1 MVGLTLFSGLF
12 PELSGHIPSQSKVN
26 RKQLEANSTGL
37 QSIQMPVDSSRL
49 EGFYKLSVSER
60 REMLA
65 KIAGLTP
72 EQVEAW
78 SSSGELSEDSA
89 DRMIENV
96 IGTYSLPIGVATN
109 FIIDGEHYLIPF
121 VLEEPSVVAAASNM
135 AKRCHANGGFT
146 SDNDDPVMIGQIQVV
161 GCDNPEAAK
170 ASVLE
175 NSAKLIESC
184 NAVDPIL
191 VKFGGGCRDI
201 RARIIETDSGPMVI
215 VHILVDCR
223 DAMGA
228 NAVNTMA
235 ETIAPKIEGMTGGTV
250 ILRIISNLAV
260 HRLARVSAVFSP
272 EEISDKGDARQ
283 GSEVIDGVLQAY
295 HFAKADP
302 FRATTHNKGI
312 MNAISPVAIACGQD
326 WRAVESGAHS
336 FAAHERV
343 YGSLTHWEKDGEGNL
358 VGSIELPM
366 AVGLV
371 GGAVRVHPAA
381 QANVA
386 LLGITSADEL
396 AKVMAAAG
404 LAQNL
409 GALRAL
415 ATVGIQAGHMKL
427 HVRNMAVTAGAED
440 GEVDIVAA
448 RLRERGVRITQKAV
462 EEELASLR
470 AE

>member
-1 MVGLTLFSGLF
+1 M
-12 PELSGHIPSQSKVN
+12 PIE
-26 RKQLEANSTGL
+26 NSR
-37 QSIQMPVDSSRL
+37 IR
-49 EGFYKLSVSER
+49 GFYKLSVAER
-60 REMLA
+60 RELLA
-65 KIAGLTP
+65 GIAGLSE
-72 EQVEAW
+72 EQLEAW
-78 SSSGELSEDSA
+78 ANSGELDEDSA

-96 IGTYSLPIGVATN
+96 VGTYSLPIGVATN
-109 FIIDGEHYLIPF
+109 FVIDGSHYAIPF

-135 AKRCHANGGFT
+135 AKRCLEKGGFT
-146 SDNDDPVMIGQIQVV
+146 SNNDDPVMIGQIQVV
-161 GCDNPEAAK
+161 GCEDPNGAMESII
-170 ASVLE
+170 ASKDELM
-175 NSAKLIESC
+175 ASC
-184 NAVDPIL
+184 NEVDPIL

-201 RARIIETDSGPMVI
+201 TARVIDTGSGPMLI

-235 ETIAPKIEGMTGGTV
+235 ETIAPKVEAITGGTV

-260 HRLARVSAVFSP
+260 HRLARVSAVFTP
-272 EEISDKGDARQ
+272 EEMSDRGDDSQQ
-283 GSEVIDGVLQAY
+283 GGEVIEGVIQAY
-295 HFAKADP
+295 HFAEADP

-312 MNAISPVAIACGQD
+312 MNAISAVAIACGQD
-326 WRAVESGAHS
+326 WRAIESGAHS
-336 FAAHERV
+336 YASHERT
-343 YGSLTHWEKDGEGNL
+343 YGSLTKWSKDDAGNL

-386 LLGITSADEL
+386 LLGVESADEL
-396 AKVMAAAG
+396 AKVMAASG

-427 HVRNMAVTAGAED
+427 HVRNMAVTAGAE
-440 GEVDIVAA
+440 GEEVDRVASM
-448 RLRERGVRITQKAV
+448 LRERGGRITQASV
-462 EEELASLR
+462 IEALEEIRSE
-470 AE
+470 

>member
-1 MVGLTLFSGLF
+1 M
-12 PELSGHIPSQSKVN
+12 PIE
-26 RKQLEANSTGL
+26 NSR
-37 QSIQMPVDSSRL
+37 IK
-49 EGFYKLSVSER
+49 GFYKLSVAER
-60 REMLA
+60 RELLA
-65 KIAGLTP
+65 GIAGLSE
-72 EQVEAW
+72 EQLEAW
-78 SSSGELSEDSA
+78 ANSGELDEESA

-96 IGTYSLPIGVATN
+96 VGTYSLPIGVATN
-109 FIIDGEHYLIPF
+109 FVIDGSHYAIPF

-135 AKRCHANGGFT
+135 AKRCLENGGFT
-146 SDNDDPVMIGQIQVV
+146 SNNDDPVMIGQIQVV
-161 GCDNPEAAK
+161 GCEDPNGAMESII
-170 ASVLE
+170 AS
-175 NSAKLIESC
+175 KDDLISSC
-184 NAVDPIL
+184 NEVDPIL

-201 RARIIETDSGPMVI
+201 TARVIETGSGPMLI

-235 ETIAPKIEGMTGGTV
+235 ETIAPKVEAITGGTV

-260 HRLARVSAVFSP
+260 HRLARVSAVFTP
-272 EEISDKGDARQ
+272 EEMSDKGDDAQQ
-283 GSEVIDGVLQAY
+283 GSEVIEGVIQAY
-295 HFAKADP
+295 HFAEADP

-312 MNAISPVAIACGQD
+312 MNAISAVAIACGQD
-326 WRAVESGAHS
+326 WRAIESGAHS
-336 FAAHERV
+336 YASHERT
-343 YGSLTHWEKDGEGNL
+343 YGSLTKWSKDDAGNL

-386 LLGITSADEL
+386 LLGVESADEL
-396 AKVMAAAG
+396 AKVMAASG

-427 HVRNMAVTAGAED
+427 HVRNMAVTAGAE
-440 GEVDIVAA
+440 GEEVDRVASM
-448 RLRERGVRITQKAV
+448 LRERGGRITQASV
-462 EEELASLR
+462 IEALEEIRSE
-470 AE
+470 

>member
-1 MVGLTLFSGLF
+1 
-12 PELSGHIPSQSKVN
+12 
-26 RKQLEANSTGL
+26 
-37 QSIQMPVDSSRL
+37 MPVDSSRL

-65 KIAGLTP
+65 ELAGLTP
-72 EQVEAW
+72 EQVGAW
-78 SSSGELSEDSA
+78 SASGELSEEAA

-96 IGTYSLPIGVATN
+96 VGTYSLPIGVATN
-109 FIIDGEHYLIPF
+109 FIIDREHYLVPF

-135 AKRCHANGGFT
+135 AKRCHQRGGFV
-146 SDNDDPVMIGQIQVV
+146 SNNDDPVMIGQIQVV
-161 GCDNPEAAK
+161 DCDNP
-170 ASVLE
+170 ASAMDAIMGNKQE
-175 NSAKLIESC
+175 LIDSC
-184 NAVDPIL
+184 NEVDPIL

-201 RARIIETDSGPMVI
+201 EARIIETESGPMVI

-235 ETIAPKIEGMTGGTV
+235 ETIAPKIEGITGGTV

-260 HRLARVSAVFSP
+260 HRLARVSAVFTP
-272 EEISDKGDARQ
+272 EEMSDKGDATQ
-283 GSEVIDGVLQAY
+283 GTEVIDGILQAY

-312 MNAISPVAIACGQD
+312 MNAISAIAIACGQD
-326 WRAVESGAHS
+326 WRAIESGAHS
-336 FAAHERV
+336 YASHERI
-343 YGSLTHWEKDGEGNL
+343 YGSLTHWESDDDGNL

-386 LLGITSADEL
+386 LLGISTADQL

-404 LAQNL
+404 LVQNL

-427 HVRNMAVTAGAED
+427 HVRNMAVTAGAEGD
-440 GEVDIVAA
+440 EVDAVAA
-448 RLRERGVRITQKAV
+448 RLRAQGGRITQKAV
-462 EEELASLR
+462 EEELAKLR
-470 AE
+470 SE

>member
-191 VKFGGGCRDI
+191 VKFGGGCWDI

-343 YGSLTHWEKDGEGNL
+343 YGSLTHWEKDSEGNL

>member
-1 MVGLTLFSGLF
+1 
-12 PELSGHIPSQSKVN
+12 
-26 RKQLEANSTGL
+26 
-37 QSIQMPVDSSRL
+37 MPVDSSRL

-65 KIAGLTP
+65 DIAKLTP

-109 FIIDGEHYLIPF
+109 FIIDGDHYLIPF

-135 AKRCHANGGFT
+135 AKRCHSKGGFT

-161 GCDNPEAAK
+161 GCKDPEAAI
-170 ASVLE
+170 ASILQ
-175 NSAKLIESC
+175 NSAELVESC
-184 NAVDPIL
+184 NSVDPIL

-201 RARIIETDSGPMVI
+201 QARIIETDSGPMVI

-235 ETIAPKIEGMTGGTV
+235 ETIAPKVEGLTGGTV

-260 HRLARVSAVFSP
+260 HRLARVSAVFTP
-272 EEISDKGDARQ
+272 EEMSEKGDAAQ

-312 MNAISPVAIACGQD
+312 MNAISPIAIACGQD

-336 FAAHERV
+336 YAAHERV
-343 YGSLTHWEKDGEGNL
+343 YGSLTHWEKDDGGNL

-386 LLGITSADEL
+386 LLGITSADDL

-427 HVRNMAVTAGAED
+427 HVRNMAVTAGAE
-440 GEVDIVAA
+440 GPEVDIVAA
-448 RLRERGVRITQKAV
+448 RLREKGGRITQKAV
-462 EEELASLR
+462 EEELEKLR

>member
-1 MVGLTLFSGLF
+1 
-12 PELSGHIPSQSKVN
+12 
-26 RKQLEANSTGL
+26 
-37 QSIQMPVDSSRL
+37 MPVDSSRL

-65 KIAGLTP
+65 DLAGLTP

-78 SSSGELSEDSA
+78 SSSGELSEDAA

-96 IGTYSLPIGVATN
+96 VGTYSLPIGVATN
-109 FIIDGEHYLIPF
+109 FIIDGDHYLVPF

-135 AKRCHANGGFT
+135 AKRCHDRGGFA
-146 SDNDDPVMIGQIQVV
+146 SNNDDPVMIGQIQVV
-161 GCDNPEAAK
+161 ECDDPT
-170 ASVLE
+170 
-175 NSAKLIESC
+175 SAMREIIGNKQELIDSC
-184 NAVDPIL
+184 NEVDPIL

-201 RARIIETDSGPMVI
+201 EARIIETESGPMVI

-260 HRLARVSAVFSP
+260 HRLARVSAVFTP
-272 EEISDKGDARQ
+272 EEMSDKGDSNQ
-283 GSEVIDGVLQAY
+283 GSEVIDGILQAY

-312 MNAISPVAIACGQD
+312 MNAISAIAIACGQD
-326 WRAVESGAHS
+326 WRAIESGAHS
-336 FAAHERV
+336 YASHERI
-343 YGSLTHWEKDGEGNL
+343 YGSLTHWERDEDGNL

-381 QANVA
+381 QTNVA
-386 LLGITSADEL
+386 LLGITTADEL

-404 LAQNL
+404 LVQNL

-427 HVRNMAVTAGAED
+427 HVRNMAVTAGAE
-440 GEVDIVAA
+440 GSEVDTVAA
-448 RLRERGVRITQKAV
+448 RLRAQGGRITQKAV
-462 EEELASLR
+462 EEELAKLR
-470 AE
+470 SE

>member
-1 MVGLTLFSGLF
+1 
-12 PELSGHIPSQSKVN
+12 
-26 RKQLEANSTGL
+26 
-37 QSIQMPVDSSRL
+37 MPVDSSRL

-65 KIAGLTP
+65 ELAGLTP
-72 EQVEAW
+72 EQVGAW
-78 SSSGELSEDSA
+78 SASGELSEEAA

-96 IGTYSLPIGVATN
+96 VGTYSLPIGVATN
-109 FIIDGEHYLIPF
+109 FIIDREHYLVPF

-135 AKRCHANGGFT
+135 AKRCHQRGGFV
-146 SDNDDPVMIGQIQVV
+146 SNNDDPVMIGQIQVV
-161 GCDNPEAAK
+161 DCDNP
-170 ASVLE
+170 ASAMDAIMGNKQE
-175 NSAKLIESC
+175 LIGSC
-184 NAVDPIL
+184 NEVDPIL

-201 RARIIETDSGPMVI
+201 EARIIETESGPMVI

-260 HRLARVSAVFSP
+260 HRLARVSAVFTP
-272 EEISDKGDARQ
+272 EEMSDKGDAAQ
-283 GSEVIDGVLQAY
+283 GTEVIDGILQAY

-312 MNAISPVAIACGQD
+312 MNAISAIAIACGQD
-326 WRAVESGAHS
+326 WRAIESGAHS
-336 FAAHERV
+336 YASHERI
-343 YGSLTHWEKDGEGNL
+343 YGSLTHWESDDDGNL

-386 LLGITSADEL
+386 LLGISTADEL

-404 LAQNL
+404 LVQNL

-427 HVRNMAVTAGAED
+427 HVRNMAVTAGAEGD
-440 GEVDIVAA
+440 EVDTVAA
-448 RLRERGVRITQKAV
+448 RLRAQGGRITQKAV
-462 EEELASLR
+462 EEELAKLR
-470 AE
+470 SE

>member
-1 MVGLTLFSGLF
+1 M
-12 PELSGHIPSQSKVN
+12 PIE
-26 RKQLEANSTGL
+26 NSR
-37 QSIQMPVDSSRL
+37 I

-60 REMLA
+60 RELLA
-65 KIAGLTP
+65 RIAELSD
-72 EQVEAW
+72 EQVNAW
-78 SSSGELSEDSA
+78 ANSGELDEESA

-96 IGTYSLPIGVATN
+96 VGTYSLPIGVATN
-109 FIIDGEHYLIPF
+109 FVIDGSHYAIPF

-135 AKRCHANGGFT
+135 AKRCLSNGGFI

-161 GCDNPEAAK
+161 GCGDPSGAMDSIMAAK
-170 ASVLE
+170 E
-175 NSAKLIESC
+175 ELISNC
-184 NAVDPIL
+184 NEVDPIL
-191 VKFGGGCRDI
+191 VKFGGGCRDLS
-201 RARIIETDSGPMVI
+201 ARVIETGSGPMVI
-215 VHILVDCR
+215 VHIHVDCR

-235 ETIAPKIEGMTGGTV
+235 ETIAPRVEEISGGTV

-260 HRLARVSAVFSP
+260 LRLARVSAVFTP
-272 EEISDKGDARQ
+272 EEMSNGGKDAKQ
-283 GSEVIDGVLQAY
+283 GSEVIDGVIQAY
-295 HFAKADP
+295 HFAEADP

-312 MNAISPVAIACGQD
+312 MNAISAVALACGQD
-326 WRAVESGAHS
+326 WRAIESGAHS
-336 FAAHERV
+336 YASHERT
-343 YGSLTHWEKDGEGNL
+343 YGSLTKWSKDDDGNL

-386 LLGITSADEL
+386 LLGVESADEL
-396 AKVMAAAG
+396 AKVMAASG

-427 HVRNMAVTAGAED
+427 HVRNMAVTAGAEG
-440 GEVDIVAA
+440 GEVDRVASM
-448 RLRERGVRITQKAV
+448 LRERGGRITQASV
-462 EEELASLR
+462 IEALEEIRSD
-470 AE
+470 

>member
-1 MVGLTLFSGLF
+1 M
-12 PELSGHIPSQSKVN
+12 PIE
-26 RKQLEANSTGL
+26 NSR
-37 QSIQMPVDSSRL
+37 IK
-49 EGFYKLSVSER
+49 GFYKLSVAER
-60 REMLA
+60 RELLA
-65 KIAGLTP
+65 GIAGLSE
-72 EQVEAW
+72 EQLEAW
-78 SSSGELSEDSA
+78 ANAGELDEDSA

-96 IGTYSLPIGVATN
+96 VGTYSLPIGVATN
-109 FIIDGEHYLIPF
+109 FVIDGSHYAIPF

-135 AKRCHANGGFT
+135 AKRCLENGGFT
-146 SDNDDPVMIGQIQVV
+146 SNNDDPVMIGQIQVV
-161 GCDNPEAAK
+161 GCEEPNGAMESII
-170 ASVLE
+170 AS
-175 NSAKLIESC
+175 KDDLIASC
-184 NAVDPIL
+184 NEVDPIL

-201 RARIIETDSGPMVI
+201 TSRVIETGSGPMLI

-235 ETIAPKIEGMTGGTV
+235 EPIAPKVEAITGGTV

-260 HRLARVSAVFSP
+260 HRLARVSAVFTP
-272 EEISDKGDARQ
+272 EEMSDRGDDSQQ
-283 GSEVIDGVLQAY
+283 GSEVIEGVIQAY
-295 HFAKADP
+295 HFAEADP

-312 MNAISPVAIACGQD
+312 MNAISAVAIACGQD
-326 WRAVESGAHS
+326 WRAIESGAHS
-336 FAAHERV
+336 YASHERT
-343 YGSLTHWEKDGEGNL
+343 YGSLTKWSKDDAGNL

-386 LLGITSADEL
+386 LLGVESADEL
-396 AKVMAAAG
+396 AKVMAASG

-427 HVRNMAVTAGAED
+427 HVRNMAVTAGAE
-440 GEVDIVAA
+440 GEEVDGVASM
-448 RLRERGVRITQKAV
+448 LRERGGRITQASV
-462 EEELASLR
+462 IEALEELR
-470 AE
+470 GN

>member
-1 MVGLTLFSGLF
+1 MSGM
-12 PELSGHIPSQSKVN
+12 S
-26 RKQLEANSTGL
+26 
-37 QSIQMPVDSSRL
+37 
-49 EGFYKLSVSER
+49 
-60 REMLA
+60 
-65 KIAGLTP
+65 P
-72 EQVEAW
+72 EQVKAW
-78 SSSGELSEDSA
+78 ADSGELDEESA

-96 IGTYSLPIGVATN
+96 VGTYSLPIGVATN
-109 FIIDGEHYLIPF
+109 FVIDGSHYAIPF

-135 AKRCHANGGFT
+135 AKRCLAKGGFS

-161 GCDNPEAAK
+161 NCEDPEGAK
-170 ASVLE
+170 DSIISNRDDLV
-175 NSAKLIESC
+175 SRC
-184 NAVDPIL
+184 NEVDPIL
-191 VKFGGGCRDI
+191 VKFGGGCRDVT
-201 RARIIETDSGPMVI
+201 ARVIETGSGVMVI

-235 ETIAPKIEGMTGGTV
+235 ETIAPTIESITGGTV

-260 HRLARVSAVFSP
+260 HRLARVSAVFTP
-272 EEISDKGDARQ
+272 EEMSDKGDSKQ
-283 GSEVIDGVLQAY
+283 GSEVIDGVVQAY
-295 HFAKADP
+295 HFAEADP

-312 MNAISPVAIACGQD
+312 MNAISAVAIACGQD
-326 WRAVESGAHS
+326 WRAIESGAHS
-336 FAAHERV
+336 YASHERI
-343 YGSLTHWEKDGEGNL
+343 YGSLTKWSKDDDGNL

-386 LLGITSADEL
+386 LLGVESADEL

-427 HVRNMAVTAGAED
+427 HVRNMAVTAGAE
-440 GEVDIVAA
+440 GEEIDRVASM
-448 RLRERGVRITQKAV
+448 LRERGGRITQASV
-462 EEELASLR
+462 MAALEELRSQ
-470 AE
+470 

>member
-1 MVGLTLFSGLF
+1 MYRRVFS
-12 PELSGHIPSQSKVN
+12 PTRYDN
-26 RKQLEANSTGL
+26 
-37 QSIQMPVDSSRL
+37 MPVDSSRL
-49 EGFYKLSVSER
+49 KGFYKLSVSER
-60 REMLA
+60 RNLLSE
-65 KIAGLTP
+65 IAGL
-72 EQVEAW
+72 EDDMVEAW
-78 SSSGELSEDSA
+78 ASNGELTEEVA

-121 VLEEPSVVAAASNM
+121 VVEEASVVAAASNM
-135 AKRCHANGGFT
+135 AKRCHSNGGFV

-161 GCDNPEAAK
+161 GCENPDLAREAILSSK
-170 ASVLE
+170 DE
-175 NSAKLIESC
+175 LIDAC
-184 NAVDPIL
+184 NEVDPIL
-191 VKFGGGCRDI
+191 VKFGGGCRDVEV
-201 RARIIETDSGPMVI
+201 RVIETESGPMVI

-235 ETIAPKIEGMTGGTV
+235 ETIAQRIEELSSGTV

-260 HRLARVSAVFSP
+260 HRLAKVSAIFTP
-272 EEISDKGDARQ
+272 EEMSDDGKDSEN
-283 GSEVIDGVLQAY
+283 GSNVIDGVIQAY
-295 HFAKADP
+295 HFAAADP

-312 MNAISPVAIACGQD
+312 MNAISPIAIACGQD
-326 WRAVESGAHS
+326 WRAIESGAHS
-336 FAAHERV
+336 YASFGRE
-343 YGSLTHWEKDGEGNL
+343 YSSMTHWEKDSDGNL
-358 VGSIELPM
+358 VGSIEIPM

-371 GGAVRVHPAA
+371 GGAVRIHPGA

-386 LLGITSADEL
+386 LLGLRTANDL

-427 HVRNMAVTAGAED
+427 HLMNMVAAAGAED
-440 GEVDIVAA
+440 HEVEKVASIVRESGERITMAA
-448 RLRERGVRITQKAV
+448 VETALTSLREQ
-462 EEELASLR
+462 
-470 AE
+470 